1 MSNREQYNEMV
12 EGTGNPINYLW
23 KAMYE
28 LGWSAIAVGSTEI
41 RWYKFNEDGDTIAM
55 EGDTKW
61 YADLEYCKDN
71 YDGAPDAIPSDREF
85 PTASNE

>member
-1 MSNREQYNEMV
+1 MRNQEQYNEMV
-12 EGTGNPINYLW
+12 EGIGINYLN
-23 KAMYE
+23 KAMSK
-28 LGWSAIAVGSTEI
+28 LGWELASDTYRYKYNADGDVIAVESDET
-41 RWYKFNEDGDTIAM
+41 
-55 EGDTKW
+55 W